1 MAKKVY
7 TVQLDNKNL
16 SSKASKNAKVKVSK
30 SQEEIEKFGVVEIN
44 NKSCKNKIKNMNDA
58 GYEKHILSAEKKA
71 VKTNISKVDDYFD
84 FSFRPTQEKTSVK
97 PVEKKTVKNA
107 SVSANSPEIMSD
119 AQICNT
125 YALNDEANK
134 IVSIARAGSLFG

>member
-16 SSKASKNAKVKVSK
+16 SSKASKSAKVEVSK
-30 SQEEIEKFGVVEIN
+30 SQKEIEKFGVVEIN
-44 NKSCKNKIKNMNDA
+44 NKSCQNKIKNMNDA

-84 FSFRPTQEKTSVK
+84 FSFRPTQEKASAKTTAKKAVK
-97 PVEKKTVKNA
+97 STAISA
-107 SVSANSPEIMSD
+107 SSAEIMSD
-119 AQICNT
+119 AQTCSA
-125 YALNDEANK
+125 YVLNDEAKK